1 MVGECWVHAGA
12 EALHWA
18 SGNIACSA
26 NSESAS
32 RLLLLLGRTSAIILM
47 ESQVESGSWGW
58 AQEGLFLELSAL
70 IRP

>member
-1 MVGECWVHAGA
+1 MLGTCWGRGT
-12 EALHWA
+12 AL
-18 SGNIACSA
+18 GLRNIACSA

-32 RLLLLLGRTSAIILM
+32 KLLLLLGRTSAILLM
-47 ESQVESGSWGW
+47 ESLVESGSWGW